1 MSGTKEQV
9 LESKRVA
16 SIDAL
21 RGFDMFWMI
30 GGGAIFGSLC
40 KIFNNP
46 VTEFI
51 SAQLRHA
58 KWEGFTFEDLI
69 MPLFLFIVGVVMP
82 FSFGKRLERGQTK
95 KSLYIHIAKR
105 TLILFFLGMVAQ
117 GHLLAYDLS
126 KLHIYSNTLQTI
138 AVGYIISSVL
148 ILEFKVAAQVV
159 ATIIFLLL
167 FWALMALVPVP
178 GYGAG
183 VLTPEGNLAI
193 YIDHLLLGR
202 FEDGS
207 PYAWILET
215 PVFAATVMLGVFAG
229 HWLRTDR
236 PGSKKVV
243 GLLAAASGCLALGQL
258 WSHWFPNIK
267 HLWTSS
273 FVLFSGGLCY
283 LLLGLFYLVID
294 VWGLRKWAFGLK
306 VIGMNAIAVYMATEL
321 FDFRH
326 IGNIFVGGLAERLG
340 CWNDLVQHT
349 AAFAVVWL
357 ILLWMYRKRTFVK
370 I

>member
-1 MSGTKEQV
+1 MSATKEQP
-9 LESKRVA
+9 LDRKRIA

-21 RGFDMFWMI
+21 RGFDMFWII
-30 GGGAIFGSLC
+30 GGGAIFASLDE
-40 KIFNNP
+40 IFHCP
-46 VTEFI
+46 VTGFI
-51 SAQLRHA
+51 HQQLRHVR
-58 KWEGFTFEDLI
+58 WTGFHFEDLI

-95 KSLYIHIAKR
+95 KSLYIHIVKR

-117 GHLLAYDLS
+117 GNLLDFDTATF
-126 KLHIYSNTLQTI
+126 HIYSNTLQTI

-148 ILEFKVAAQVV
+148 ILELKVATQAVV
-159 ATIIFLLL
+159 TICFLLL
-167 FWALMALVPVP
+167 FWALMTLVPVP

-229 HWLRTDR
+229 HWLRTNR
-236 PGSKKVV
+236 PGGKKTA
-243 GLLAAASGCLALGQL
+243 GLLIGGAACLALGQL

-294 VWGLRKWAFGLK
+294 VWGLKKWAFGFR

-326 IGNIFVGGLAERLG
+326 VGNVFVGGLAERLG
-340 CWNDLVQHT
+340 CWNNLVQHA

>member
-1 MSGTKEQV
+1 MSGTKEQL

-21 RGFDMFWMI
+21 RGFDMFWII
-30 GGGAIFGSLC
+30 GGGTIFASLD
-40 KIFNNP
+40 KIFHSP
-46 VTEFI
+46 VTGFI
-51 SAQLRHA
+51 HRQLQHA

-82 FSFGKRLERGQTK
+82 FSFAKRLERGQTK
-95 KSLYIHIAKR
+95 KSLYIHIIKR

-117 GHLLAYDLS
+117 GNLLQFNAS
-126 KLHIYSNTLQTI
+126 TFHVYSNTLQTI
-138 AVGYIISSVL
+138 AVGYIISAIL
-148 ILEFKVAAQVV
+148 ILEFKVAAQAIV
-159 ATIIFLLL
+159 TICFLLL
-167 FWALMALVPVP
+167 FWALMMLVPVP

-193 YIDHLLLGR
+193 YIDRLLLGR

-236 PGSKKVV
+236 PGGKKAA
-243 GLLAAASGCLALGQL
+243 GLLIGAAACLALGQM
-258 WSHWFPNIK
+258 WSYLFPNIK

-283 LLLGLFYLVID
+283 LLLGLFYLLID
-294 VWGLRKWAFGLK
+294 VWGLEKWAFGLK

-326 IGNIFVGGLAERLG
+326 IGNVFVGGLAERLG
-340 CWNDLVQHT
+340 CWNDLVQHI